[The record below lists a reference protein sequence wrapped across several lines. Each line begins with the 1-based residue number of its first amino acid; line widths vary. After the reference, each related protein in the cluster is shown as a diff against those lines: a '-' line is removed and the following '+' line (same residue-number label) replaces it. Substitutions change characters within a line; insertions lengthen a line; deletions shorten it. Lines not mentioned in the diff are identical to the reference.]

1 MNDEI
6 AIFFRDF
13 ALRVLTQEHADPN
26 SPREVKNAMLNHY
39 EEIYPAFALTE
50 VFQKHYGKTGHDEMV
65 EAYKANFSLLLM
77 GKVPTL

>member
-1 MNDEI
+1 MNEEI
-6 AIFFRDF
+6 ALFFRNF
-13 ALRVLTQEHADPN
+13 ALRVLTMEHADPN

-50 VFQKHYGKTGHDEMV
+50 VFKHNYGKTGHDEMV

-77 GKVPTL
+77 GKLPNV